1 MWISSSDRI
10 KLAILSGIPIA
21 ISSLAFLGILLIT
34 AKAGEEVFH
43 RLGLT
48 PFVGAILVGVLLGPG
63 VFGIISVLPTISL
76 FISLGID
83 FLLFVSGAEEFDS
96 AKLRKVFRRRGSLEA
111 SLLQFVVRLI
121 AITVISYLIF
131 HSVVEA
137 IIIGIVVGM
146 SSAGPLSRLLSDTG
160 LARTDEGTAIFSQVL
175 VIEVAAVVL
184 YSFVYDL
191 AGKYATITN
200 LAIISGELVAV
211 VLTIIVFGRF
221 IMIPLLERVEV
232 SFKSREA
239 VFAIIIS
246 ILLIAGFAGQI
257 TGFNAAIVALFLG
270 LLMQKFL
277 AARPV
282 LMEKLRAFTYG
293 FFEPM
298 FFAGIGLY
306 FIRITPSL
314 IVTGLAIFGIALVLN
329 TTVGAG
335 FARFFNVRIWRNAFG
350 TGVKGGVDA
359 ALLVSSV
366 TASVL
371 LIRSYAYSATAI
383 GIALLAIA
391 TPLLFRMR
399 APLISVD
406 HETGTKKKVVKQQ
419 LQEMTAEE
427 ISKILPTV
435 VLSADEPAIQAFR
448 KLSEHDARAAVVLN
462 SENMPVATLL
472 MRDILTLSRREMAK
486 VKVSDV
492 QLAEVVKVGRNEP
505 GLRLTGF
512 FRETN
517 IPIIAVVDEK
527 GGLIGTIQ
535 EREVLRRLVE
545 SLDRDT

>member
-1 MWISSSDRI
+1 LS
-10 KLAILSGIPIA
+10 ILLGIPIA
-21 ISSLAFLGILLIT
+21 ISSLAFLGILLIS
-34 AKAGEEVFH
+34 AKVGEEAFR

-48 PFVGAILVGVLLGPG
+48 PFVGAILAGILLGPG
-63 VFGIISVLPTISL
+63 VFSVITVLPTISL

-96 AKLRKVFRRRGSLEA
+96 AKLRKILRRRSSLA
-111 SLLQFVVRLI
+111 ISLLQFGVRLV
-121 AITVISYLIF
+121 AITGISYILF
-131 HSVVEA
+131 HSIIEA
-137 IIIGIVVGM
+137 IVIGIVAGM

-160 LARTDEGTAIFSQVL
+160 LARTDEGTSIFSQVL
-175 VIEVAAVVL
+175 IIEVAAVVV

-191 AGKYATITN
+191 AGKSITVVN
-200 LAIISGELVAV
+200 LAIISGELAAAV
-211 VLTIIVFGRF
+211 LAIIIFGRF
-221 IMIPLLERVEV
+221 VMIPLLEKVEG

-257 TGFNAAIVALFLG
+257 TGFNAAIVALFFG

-306 FIRITPSL
+306 FIRITPDL
-314 IVTGLAIFGIALVLN
+314 LVAGLAIFGIALALN
-329 TTVGAG
+329 STAGAS
-335 FARFFNVRIWRNAFG
+335 FARFFNVGIWRNAFG
-350 TGVKGGVDA
+350 TSVKGGVDA

-366 TASVL
+366 TAGVIL
-371 LIRSYAYSATAI
+371 LGSYAYSATAI
-383 GIALLAIA
+383 GIALLAL
-391 TPLLFRMR
+391 TVPLLFRLR
-399 APLISVD
+399 APLVSVD
-406 HETGTKKKVVKQQ
+406 HEMGTKRKVVKQQ

-462 SENMPVATLL
+462 SENLPVATLL

-486 VKVSDV
+486 IKVSDV
-492 QLAEVVKVGRNEP
+492 QLAEVVKVGRDEP
-505 GLRLTGF
+505 GLRLTGI

-517 IPIIAVVDEK
+517 IPIIAVVNEK

-545 SLDRDT
+545 SLDEDAQR

>member
-1 MWISSSDRI
+1 
-10 KLAILSGIPIA
+10 LAILSGIPIA

-96 AKLRKVFRRRGSLEA
+96 AKLRKVFRKRGSLEV

-175 VIEVAAVVL
+175 VIEVAAVIL

-191 AGKYATITN
+191 VGKYVTITN
-200 LAIISGELVAV
+200 LAIISGELVAA
-211 VLTIIVFGRF
+211 VLAIIVFGRF

-314 IVTGLAIFGIALVLN
+314 IVTGLAIFGIALALN

-335 FARFFNVRIWRNAFG
+335 FARFFNVGIWRNAFG

-399 APLISVD
+399 APLISVN
-406 HETGTKKKVVKQQ
+406 HETGTKRKVVKQQ

-462 SENMPVATLL
+462 SENIPVATLL
-472 MRDILTLSRREMAK
+472 MRDVLTLSRREMTK

-505 GLRLTGF
+505 GLRLTGI

-545 SLDRDT
+545 SLDKDT

>member
-1 MWISSSDRI
+1 
-10 KLAILSGIPIA
+10 LAILSGIPIA

-96 AKLRKVFRRRGSLEA
+96 AKLRKVFRKRGSLEV

-191 AGKYATITN
+191 VGKYVTITN
-200 LAIISGELVAV
+200 LAIISGELVAA
-211 VLTIIVFGRF
+211 VLAIIVFGRF

-314 IVTGLAIFGIALVLN
+314 IVTGLAIFGIALALN

-335 FARFFNVRIWRNAFG
+335 FARFFNVGIWRNAFG

-406 HETGTKKKVVKQQ
+406 HETGTKRKVVKQQ

-472 MRDILTLSRREMAK
+472 MRDVLTLSRREMTK
-486 VKVSDV
+486 LKVSDV

-505 GLRLTGF
+505 GLRLTGI

-545 SLDRDT
+545 SLDKDT

>member
-1 MWISSSDRI
+1 M
-10 KLAILSGIPIA
+10 AILSGIPIA

-96 AKLRKVFRRRGSLEA
+96 AKLRKVFRKRGSLEV

-191 AGKYATITN
+191 VGKYVTITN
-200 LAIISGELVAV
+200 LAIISGELVAA
-211 VLTIIVFGRF
+211 VLAIIVFGRF

-314 IVTGLAIFGIALVLN
+314 IVTGLAIFGIALALN

-335 FARFFNVRIWRNAFG
+335 FARFFNVGIWRNAFG

-399 APLISVD
+399 APLISVN
-406 HETGTKKKVVKQQ
+406 HETGTKRKVVKQQ

-462 SENMPVATLL
+462 SENIPVATLL
-472 MRDILTLSRREMAK
+472 MRDVLTLSRREMTK

-505 GLRLTGF
+505 GLRLTGI

-545 SLDRDT
+545 SLDKDT

>member
-1 MWISSSDRI
+1 MS
-10 KLAILSGIPIA
+10 ILLGIPIA
-21 ISSLAFLGILLIT
+21 ISSLAFLGILLIS
-34 AKAGEEVFH
+34 AKVGEEAFR

-48 PFVGAILVGVLLGPG
+48 PFVGAILAGILLGPG
-63 VFGIISVLPTISL
+63 VFSVITVLPTISL

-96 AKLRKVFRRRGSLEA
+96 AKLRKILRRRSSLA
-111 SLLQFVVRLI
+111 ISLLQFGVRLV
-121 AITVISYLIF
+121 AITGISYILF
-131 HSVVEA
+131 HSIIEA
-137 IIIGIVVGM
+137 IVIGIVAGM

-160 LARTDEGTAIFSQVL
+160 LARTDEGTSIFSQVL
-175 VIEVAAVVL
+175 IIEVAAVVV

-191 AGKYATITN
+191 AGKSITVVN
-200 LAIISGELVAV
+200 LAIISGELAAAV
-211 VLTIIVFGRF
+211 LAIIIFGRF
-221 IMIPLLERVEV
+221 VMIPLLEKVEG

-257 TGFNAAIVALFLG
+257 TGFNAAIVALFFG

-306 FIRITPSL
+306 FIRITPDL
-314 IVTGLAIFGIALVLN
+314 LVAGLAIFGIALALN
-329 TTVGAG
+329 STAGAS
-335 FARFFNVRIWRNAFG
+335 FARFFNVGIWRNAFG
-350 TGVKGGVDA
+350 TSVKGGVDA

-366 TASVL
+366 TAGVIL
-371 LIRSYAYSATAI
+371 LGSYAYSATAI
-383 GIALLAIA
+383 GIALLAL
-391 TPLLFRMR
+391 TVPLLFRLR
-399 APLISVD
+399 APLVSVD
-406 HETGTKKKVVKQQ
+406 HEMGTKRKVVKQQ

-462 SENMPVATLL
+462 SENLPVATLL

-486 VKVSDV
+486 IKVSDV
-492 QLAEVVKVGRNEP
+492 QLAEVVKVGRDEP
-505 GLRLTGF
+505 GLRLTGI

-517 IPIIAVVDEK
+517 IPIIAVVNEK

-545 SLDRDT
+545 SLDEDAQR

>member
-1 MWISSSDRI
+1 M
-10 KLAILSGIPIA
+10 AILSGIPIA

-96 AKLRKVFRRRGSLEA
+96 AKLRKVFRKRGSLEV

-175 VIEVAAVVL
+175 VIEVAAVIL

-191 AGKYATITN
+191 VGKYVTITN
-200 LAIISGELVAV
+200 LAIISGELVAA
-211 VLTIIVFGRF
+211 VLAIIVFGRF

-314 IVTGLAIFGIALVLN
+314 IVTGLAIFGIALALN

-335 FARFFNVRIWRNAFG
+335 FARFFNVGIWRNAFG

-399 APLISVD
+399 APLISVN
-406 HETGTKKKVVKQQ
+406 HETGTKRKVVKQQ

-462 SENMPVATLL
+462 SENIPVATLL
-472 MRDILTLSRREMAK
+472 MRDVLTLSRREMTK

-505 GLRLTGF
+505 GLRLTGI

-545 SLDRDT
+545 SLDKDT

>member
-1 MWISSSDRI
+1 M
-10 KLAILSGIPIA
+10 AILSGIPIA

-96 AKLRKVFRRRGSLEA
+96 AKLRKVFRKRGSLEV

-191 AGKYATITN
+191 VGKYVTITN
-200 LAIISGELVAV
+200 LAIISGELVAA
-211 VLTIIVFGRF
+211 VLAIIVFGRF

-314 IVTGLAIFGIALVLN
+314 IVTGLAIFGIALALN

-335 FARFFNVRIWRNAFG
+335 FARFFNVGIWRNAFG

-399 APLISVD
+399 APLISVN
-406 HETGTKKKVVKQQ
+406 HETGTKRKVVKQQ

-472 MRDILTLSRREMAK
+472 MRDVLTLSRREMTK
-486 VKVSDV
+486 LKVSDV

-505 GLRLTGF
+505 GLRLTGI

-545 SLDRDT
+545 SLDKDT

>member
-1 MWISSSDRI
+1 M
-10 KLAILSGIPIA
+10 AILSGIPIT

-96 AKLRKVFRRRGSLEA
+96 TKLRKVFRRRGSLEA

-211 VLTIIVFGRF
+211 VLAIIVFGRF

-505 GLRLTGF
+505 GLRLTGI

>member
-1 MWISSSDRI
+1 M
-10 KLAILSGIPIA
+10 AILSGIPIA

-96 AKLRKVFRRRGSLEA
+96 AKLRKVFRKRGSLEV

-191 AGKYATITN
+191 VGKYVTITN
-200 LAIISGELVAV
+200 LAIISGELVAA
-211 VLTIIVFGRF
+211 VLAIIVFGRF

-314 IVTGLAIFGIALVLN
+314 IVTGLAIFGIALALN

-335 FARFFNVRIWRNAFG
+335 FARFFSVGIWRNAFG

-399 APLISVD
+399 APLISVN
-406 HETGTKKKVVKQQ
+406 HETGTKRKVVKQQ

-462 SENMPVATLL
+462 SENIPVATLL
-472 MRDILTLSRREMAK
+472 MRDVLTLSRREMTK

-505 GLRLTGF
+505 GLRLTGI

-545 SLDRDT
+545 SLDKDT

>member
-1 MWISSSDRI
+1 
-10 KLAILSGIPIA
+10 
-21 ISSLAFLGILLIT
+21 
-34 AKAGEEVFH
+34 
-43 RLGLT
+43 
-48 PFVGAILVGVLLGPG
+48 
-63 VFGIISVLPTISL
+63 LPTISL

-96 AKLRKVFRRRGSLEA
+96 AKLRKVFRKRGSLEV

-191 AGKYATITN
+191 VGKYVTITN
-200 LAIISGELVAV
+200 LAIISGELVAA
-211 VLTIIVFGRF
+211 VLAIIVFGRF

-314 IVTGLAIFGIALVLN
+314 IVTGLAIFGIALALN

-335 FARFFNVRIWRNAFG
+335 FARFFNVGIWRNAFG

-406 HETGTKKKVVKQQ
+406 HETGTKRKVVKQQ

-472 MRDILTLSRREMAK
+472 MRDVLTLSRREMTK
-486 VKVSDV
+486 LKVSDV

-505 GLRLTGF
+505 GLRLTGI

-545 SLDRDT
+545 SLDKDT